1 MSYLA
6 DVVLP
11 EKEVEEMEV
20 REIDDYVDEPDYGE
34 EDTGVEEEVE
44 PLPPPPQK
52 KDKLK
57 TEDIFRPKPAP
68 TKKVKV
74 APEPQEITE
83 PIVPKI
89 APVKKK
95 RQLSEKQKEALRKG
109 REARMKKKQQP
120 QTNLPEPVYE
130 APKSEV
136 EYKEKKMNEDY
147 QRQHPVNNGYSQE
160 DIEEMIFQGV
170 QRYDTIRKKRKE
182 KKKATQAK
190 QNQEKKVFND
200 LNSHLAAQR
209 QTYDPWSSAF
219 NF

>member
-120 QTNLPEPVYE
+120 
-130 APKSEV
+130 
-136 EYKEKKMNEDY
+136 
-147 QRQHPVNNGYSQE
+147 
-160 DIEEMIFQGV
+160 
-170 QRYDTIRKKRKE
+170 
-182 KKKATQAK
+182 
-190 QNQEKKVFND
+190 
-200 LNSHLAAQR
+200 
-209 QTYDPWSSAF
+209 
-219 NF
+219 

>member
-11 EKEVEEMEV
+11 EKEVEEVEV
-20 REIDDYVDEPDYGE
+20 REIDDYVDEVEVED
-34 EDTGVEEEVE
+34 DTGVEEEVE

-89 APVKKK
+89 TPVKKK

-109 REARMKKKQQP
+109 REARMKKKQVE
-120 QTNLPEPVYE
+120 PEPVYE

-147 QRQHPVNNGYSQE
+147 QRQHPVNNGGFSQD
-160 DIEEMIFQGV
+160 DIAEMIFQGV

-182 KKKATQAK
+182 KKRATQAK

-200 LNSHLAAQR
+200 LNSQLAAQR
-209 QTYDPWSSAF
+209 QTYDPWSAAF